1 MKRLLLAFLVLMMV
15 SVDVQGHPGG
25 CLTGCKTI
33 EVQCRHTD
41 RLCDSPLNCINA
53 CVAPFVQCARNCGKK
68 REILSRFFR
77 DSNEEE

>member
-15 SVDVQGHPGG
+15 SVDVQGHPGE
-25 CLTGCKTI
+25 CVIGCKTI
-33 EVQCRHTD
+33 EMQCVHTN
-41 RLCDSPLNCINA
+41 RLCDSPLNCRNA
-53 CVAPFVQCARNCGKK
+53 CVAPFRRCASKCGKK